1 MKQKLTIVLV
11 STTAFTIDVFML
23 SHIKKLSNYYDLLIF
38 CNNATSL
45 KKKVPNNVSLV
56 NLNFH
61 RKPNLIIDLKTF
73 LMLTYLM
80 IKKKTISNYLA
91 KPESRIFNCYIFF
104 YHKSAISY
112 SLVYRTSLDYKK
124 RFSS

>member
-45 KKKVPNNVSLV
+45 KKKVPSNVSLV

-73 LMLTYLM
+73 LILTY
-80 IKKKTISNYLA
+80 
-91 KPESRIFNCYIFF
+91 
-104 YHKSAISY
+104 
-112 SLVYRTSLDYKK
+112 
-124 RFSS
+124 